1 MKKIDEELGN
11 YKSPLNIILKFP
23 KATIKSKKEN
33 DEFDEWEEEI
43 ENDSDKAKYWFTRDK
58 MDKIIKEFYDYLESL
73 PEIGKVLSLAP
84 FLG

>member
-1 MKKIDEELGN
+1 MKKIDEELGGTT
-11 YKSPLNIILKFP
+11 PLNIILKFP

-58 MDKIIKEFYDYLESL
+58 MDKIIKVHDYLESCQ
-73 PEIGKVLSLAP
+73 KSAK
-84 FLG
+84 FLFWLHS